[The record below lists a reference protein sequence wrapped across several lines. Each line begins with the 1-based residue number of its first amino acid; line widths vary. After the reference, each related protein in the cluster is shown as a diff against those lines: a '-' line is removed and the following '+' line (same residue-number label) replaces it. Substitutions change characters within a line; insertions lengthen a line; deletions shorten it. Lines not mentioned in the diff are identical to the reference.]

1 MLNLSDMGKYTGWS
15 NIWRLY
21 PRHNL
26 KRGILCPLI
35 ICIVIWS
42 GLFFTSESAYDI
54 LASLSE
60 MVVSSFPSI
69 IGFIL
74 AGYTIL
80 IGSSNPDILK
90 KICESSNEKK
100 SSLFQRT
107 SATFA
112 VVMGS
117 LIITLLS
124 GFIVSIFIKGG
135 YVFWFDCGDRIF
147 NLIILILLS
156 YLTIYSLWSLV
167 DITANLFNYS
177 QFINFQNQSVPDDS
191 KHWID
196 KLIDFLSSLKNNQ
209 N

>member
-1 MLNLSDMGKYTGWS
+1 MGKHTGWS

-26 KRGILCPLI
+26 KRGLICPLI
-35 ICIVIWS
+35 ICIVIWV
-42 GLFFTSESAYDI
+42 GLFFTSKSAYDI
-54 LASLSE
+54 LDSLSG

-80 IGSSNPDILK
+80 IGSSNSDILK
-90 KICESSNEKK
+90 KICKPSEERK

-124 GFIVSIFIKGG
+124 GFVVSIFVKGG
-135 YVFWFDCGDRIF
+135 YVFWFDCGDRVF
-147 NLIILILLS
+147 NLIIFIFFS

-177 QFINFQNQSVPDDS
+177 QFINSQNQSEPKES